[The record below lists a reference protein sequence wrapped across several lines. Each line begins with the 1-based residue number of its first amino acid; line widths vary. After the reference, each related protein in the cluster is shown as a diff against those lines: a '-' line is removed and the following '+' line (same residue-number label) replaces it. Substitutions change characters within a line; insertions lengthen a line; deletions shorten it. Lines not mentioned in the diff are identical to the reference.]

1 MTQKLQ
7 EASSDSGQHD
17 EDGLASLQMAGH
29 FQSQSVRT
37 EWILADE

>member
-7 EASSDSGQHD
+7 EATSVSGQQD

-37 EWILADE
+37 EWVLVDE